1 MVTKIRTMLILT
13 ALFLLAAA
21 LAGCG
26 KKEIPAGTAFE
37 LYFLNREETSIS
49 TETVYLE
56 EGLDQEEQITG
67 LLEKMKLPPEDII
80 LKASVGNIFEV
91 LSWQVEEEQLN
102 LDMSSDYKLMSP
114 TTEILVRAA
123 LVRTFTQVDG
133 VNHVLVTV
141 DGLPLLDSMGN
152 SVSAMTADNFVD
164 NMGEEINAHEKVTL
178 RLYFANETGTRLV
191 ETNRTVVYNS
201 NISME
206 KLVLENLIAGPDAD
220 GAYPVLNAATKV
232 INATVKDGTCYVN
245 LDETFL
251 TQTYDVSAEVVMYS
265 LVNSLV
271 ELPNVNR
278 VQIAVSGKTDMIY
291 RETFNLANI
300 YERNLE
306 LNRSEEEE

>member
-1 MVTKIRTMLILT
+1 
-13 ALFLLAAA
+13 
-21 LAGCG
+21 
-26 KKEIPAGTAFE
+26 
-37 LYFLNREETSIS
+37 
-49 TETVYLE
+49 
-56 EGLDQEEQITG
+56 
-67 LLEKMKLPPEDII
+67 MKLPPEDII

-102 LDMSSDYKLMSP
+102 LDMSSDYKLMPP